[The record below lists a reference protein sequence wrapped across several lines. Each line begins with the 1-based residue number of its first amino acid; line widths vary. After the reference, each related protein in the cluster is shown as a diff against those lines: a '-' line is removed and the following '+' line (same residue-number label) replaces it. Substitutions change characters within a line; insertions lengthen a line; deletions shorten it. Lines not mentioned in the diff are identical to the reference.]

1 MTDKAGFSDEKGR
14 FPKMKQALYVDSV
27 SAVVGSYIGTSAIST
42 YIESGAGVSVGG
54 RTGLTA
60 VTVGVLFLLTIF
72 FSPLASVVPAY
83 ATAGALV
90 YVGILM
96 ASSLIVYTGMI

>member
-1 MTDKAGFSDEKGR
+1 M
-14 FPKMKQALYVDSV
+14 

-60 VTVGVLFLLTIF
+60 VTVGVLFLLYYF
-72 FSPLASVVPAY
+72 LATS
-83 ATAGALV
+83 
-90 YVGILM
+90 
-96 ASSLIVYTGMI
+96 

>member
-1 MTDKAGFSDEKGR
+1 
-14 FPKMKQALYVDSV
+14 MKQALYVDSV

-72 FSPLASVVPAY
+72 FSPLASVG
-83 ATAGALV
+83 TSLCNRRALV

-96 ASSLIVYTGMI
+96 ASSLIPCTLG

>member
-42 YIESGAGVSVGG
+42 YIESGAGGFC
-54 RTGLTA
+54 RW
-60 VTVGVLFLLTIF
+60 
-72 FSPLASVVPAY
+72 
-83 ATAGALV
+83 
-90 YVGILM
+90 
-96 ASSLIVYTGMI
+96 